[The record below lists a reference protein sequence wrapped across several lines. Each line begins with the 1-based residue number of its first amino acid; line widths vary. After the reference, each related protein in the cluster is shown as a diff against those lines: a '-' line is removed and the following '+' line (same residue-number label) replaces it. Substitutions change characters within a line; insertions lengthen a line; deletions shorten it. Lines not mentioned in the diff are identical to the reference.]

1 LQSFTAIA
9 VDTADPLGPLYK
21 HMTVAV
27 RTRPAH
33 DTLQPD
39 NWAADSLQMLIQ
51 MTQNHSPGQH
61 SSQSSVSTY
70 FNAVDIKEASNVLY

>member
-1 LQSFTAIA
+1 
-9 VDTADPLGPLYK
+9 
-21 HMTVAV
+21 MTH
-27 RTRPAH
+27 PAH

-61 SSQSSVSTY
+61 SSQRSVSTH
-70 FNAVDIKEASNVLY
+70 FNALDIKEASNVLY